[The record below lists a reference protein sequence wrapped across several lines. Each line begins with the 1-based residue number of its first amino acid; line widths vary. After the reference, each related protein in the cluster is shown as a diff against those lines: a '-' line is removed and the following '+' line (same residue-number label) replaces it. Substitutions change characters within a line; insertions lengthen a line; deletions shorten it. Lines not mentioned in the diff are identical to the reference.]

1 MDFLRIIW
9 LQWRD
14 IKHPWSGGAEVY
26 MHEICR
32 RLARRGVEVHAVT
45 SWFPGLKRL
54 EEMDGYT
61 VERIGTHDDYIL
73 HIPRILK
80 HYSDGADVIVEDTS
94 KAPLMTPLLRPKKDM
109 SVIAIV
115 HHLNQEI
122 YFHEIPLTKA
132 IIAYTLE
139 SLMPRLYTRLPRTV
153 LVAVSKSTVQELI
166 RLGAN
171 PSRIVIMPN
180 AIDITKVKNN
190 PHPKAKDVTPTIIYF
205 SRIKKY
211 KQPHHALLAFKKV
224 LKYIP
229 NAKLIIAGKGTE
241 ILAKYV
247 KKLGIEHA
255 VEIYG
260 EVGEETKI
268 ELLCRA
274 WILVQTSKKE
284 GFGIVVLEA
293 AACRTPTV
301 AYNVPGLRDSV
312 KHMETGILVEPENVD
327 SLAYKIVLTL
337 TNSELRKRLAENAYR
352 YAQQYSWDEATRKFM
367 KVLKGYVY
375 G

>member
-1 MDFLRIIW
+1 
-9 LQWRD
+9 
-14 IKHPWSGGAEVY
+14 

-45 SWFPGLKRL
+45 SWFPGLKRF
-54 EEMDGYT
+54 EEIDGYT
-61 VERIGTHDDYIL
+61 VERVGTHDDYIL

-80 HYSDGADVIVEDTS
+80 YYSDWVDVVVEDTS
-94 KAPLMTPLLRPKKDM
+94 KVPFMTPLLRSKKDM
-109 SVIAIV
+109 PVIAIV

-122 YFHEIPLTKA
+122 YFHEISLSKA

-139 SLMPRLYTRLPRTV
+139 SLMPRLYTRLPRAV
-153 LVAVSKSTVQELI
+153 LVAVSKSTMQELV

-171 PSRIVIMPN
+171 PSRIIIVPN
-180 AIDITKVKNN
+180 AIDVTKIKNN
-190 PHPKAKDVTPTIIYF
+190 PHPRAKDITPTIIYF

-224 LKYIP
+224 LRYIP
-229 NAKLIIAGKGTE
+229 NAKLIIAGKGTD

-260 EVGEETKI
+260 EVDEETKI

-274 WILVQTSKKE
+274 WALVQTSKKE

-293 AACRTPTV
+293 AACRTPTI

-312 KHMETGILVEPENVD
+312 KHMETGILVEPGNIEQ
-327 SLAYKIVLTL
+327 LAKTIVWLLTD
-337 TNSELRKRLAENAYR
+337 EALRNRLAENAYSQT
-352 YAQQYSWDEATRKFM
+352 QQFSWDRVVELFITFIKG
-367 KVLKGYVY
+367 VLNG
-375 G
+375 